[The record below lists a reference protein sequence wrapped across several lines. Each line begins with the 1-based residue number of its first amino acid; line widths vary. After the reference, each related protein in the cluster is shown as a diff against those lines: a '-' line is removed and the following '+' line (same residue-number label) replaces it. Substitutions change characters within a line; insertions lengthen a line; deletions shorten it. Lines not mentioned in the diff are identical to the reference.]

1 MSGAA
6 QTDNSNLPV
15 TQRDPTMD
23 MQTITDLTTVIAE
36 KQSAI
41 AENPNDPNVQVAWKV
56 VAGLQENRRIAVL
69 AWLEDQREA
78 AIDSYIAAI
87 QAIAPIIAGAVAAD
101 RARSIF
107 GDDQVAAGTWILSQ
121 LRGARTPPVPANR
134 LIPPTD
140 AVRANY
146 PWASGTSPITWVH
159 DETLGDTEHGQI
171 LALLQTAGVLP

>member
-6 QTDNSNLPV
+6 QTDDSTLTV

-23 MQTITDLTTVIAE
+23 MQTITDLTTAIAE

-41 AENPNDPNVQVAWKV
+41 AENPNDPNVQAAWRV
-56 VAGLQENRRIAVL
+56 VADLQEQRRVAVL

-78 AIDSYIAAI
+78 AIDSYVQALEAI
-87 QAIAPIIAGAVAAD
+87 GPILAPAIAAD
-101 RARSIF
+101 RTRLQF
-107 GDDQVAAGTWILSQ
+107 GDDQLAPGAWIRMQ
-121 LRGARTPPVPANR
+121 LRSRNFPMPPNQ

-140 AVRANY
+140 DVRANN

-159 DETLGDTEHGQI
+159 DETLGDIEHGQI
-171 LALLQTAGVLP
+171 LAQLQTAGVLP